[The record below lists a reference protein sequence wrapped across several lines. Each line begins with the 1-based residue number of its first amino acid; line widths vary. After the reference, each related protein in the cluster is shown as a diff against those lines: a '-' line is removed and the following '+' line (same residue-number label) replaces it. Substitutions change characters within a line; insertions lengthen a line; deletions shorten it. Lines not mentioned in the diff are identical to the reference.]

1 MEKPLPSKRR
11 KGFIRSLLD
20 LLILVGLGNDCS
32 QSAYDII
39 LFIHKKFDILLSS
52 GTVYANLYRLE
63 RNGLIN
69 AKWTER
75 KRIYALTENGKRAID
90 GIMDDY
96 EKIHNLMTTLRE
108 PRNQSEYAQNLKKK
122 KNPT

>member
-1 MEKPLPSKRR
+1 MEKPLLSKRR
-11 KGFIRSLLD
+11 KGFTRSLLD
-20 LLILVGLGNDCS
+20 LLILVGLGNDCL

-75 KRIYALTENGKRAID
+75 KRIYALTENGKRAIE

-96 EKIHNLMTTLRE
+96 EKIHNLVTTLRE
-108 PRNQSEYAQNLKKK
+108 PRNQSKYAQNLRK
-122 KNPT
+122 KNNPT